1 VEVKREPLGPAAGL
15 GAHVDPDALR
25 VRSLNA
31 HQLLRGADMQGA
43 NQPAHLR
50 GTELERY
57 VEERILT
64 TTLDKTVAWARSN
77 SFFPLAFGLACCA
90 MEQFHAA
97 GPRMDIARFGFEAFR
112 ASPRQA
118 DLIILAGRVSIKMA
132 PIIRRLYD
140 QMLEPKWAIS
150 MGACC
155 SSMGVFNNYAL
166 VPADKF
172 MPIDVHVPG
181 CPPRPEALMHG
192 VLKLR
197 KMVQDDPDMGWR
209 ERYDAHGTEEVIEVG
224 EPDDATAAAVNVVGG
239 QPYAKDTAG
248 A

>member
-1 VEVKREPLGPAAGL
+1 MEIKRERIAKGGAGSGGSGAAGGGSL
-15 GAHVDPDALR
+15 AGAGGPGSLR
-25 VRSLNA
+25 VNRHDSTE
-31 HQLLRGADMQGA
+31 LLRGGDLLGHNAPPSMEGE
-43 NQPAHLR
+43 
-50 GTELERY
+50 ELERY
-57 VEERILT
+57 VHERVLM
-64 TTLDKTVAWARSN
+64 TTLDKAVAWGRSN
-77 SFFPLAFGLACCA
+77 AFFPLGFGLACCA
-90 MEQFHAA
+90 MEVFQTA
-97 GPRMDIARFGFEAFR
+97 GPRMDIGRFGWEAFR

-172 MPIDVHVPG
+172 MPVDVHVPG
-181 CPPRPEALMHG
+181 CPPRPEGLMHG
-192 VLKLR
+192 ILKLR
-197 KMVQDDPDMGWR
+197 KMVQEDPDAGWR
-209 ERYDAHGTEEVIEVG
+209 ERYDARGTEEIV
-224 EPDDATAAAVNVVGG
+224 P
-239 QPYAKDTAG
+239 G